1 MYQYNWINSGSVNKD
16 FYFYE
21 NLKAYVD
28 LPTDNY
34 LLLKFRGLSTGYQR
48 SCIATPSNGD
58 YTNPTYDIND
68 RYTLF
73 KISMYA
79 SPVTSGG
86 VNLDTESAR
95 KLGLIVL
102 STPEMYEVKYYY
114 RSDYSLRIH
123 SSIGA
128 LTEIPELQS
137 LFNITREIDSSYIQA
152 PVSSYTEYADN
163 DVTSQDITGKGLP
176 AEEDNNT
183 IVEYGVQTWTPT
195 Y

>member
-1 MYQYNWINSGSVNKD
+1 MYQYNWSVPSGANVL

-48 SCIATPSNGD
+48 TCIAMPSNGD

-68 RYTLF
+68 RYAIF
-73 KISMYA
+73 KIIMYA

-86 VNLDTESAR
+86 TNLDTESAR

-137 LFNITREIDSSYIQA
+137 VFNVTRSIDSSYIQA

-163 DVTSQDITGKGLP
+163 DVVSQDITPTGLP
-176 AEEDNNT
+176 AEADNNT
-183 IVEYGVQTWTPT
+183 IVQYGVQTWTPT

>member
-1 MYQYNWINSGSVNKD
+1 MYQYNWLNTGSVNKD

-48 SCIATPSNGD
+48 TCIAMPSNGD

-68 RYTLF
+68 RYATF
-73 KISMYA
+73 KISMYN

-86 VNLDTESAR
+86 ANLDTESAR

-114 RSDYSLRIH
+114 RGDYSLRIH
-123 SSIGA
+123 SSIVA

-137 LFNITREIDSSYIQA
+137 LFNITRAVDSSYIQA
-152 PVSSYTEYADN
+152 PVSSYTEYTDN
-163 DVTSQDITGKGLP
+163 DVTSQDITTKGLP
-176 AEEDNNT
+176 AEADNNT
-183 IVEYGVQTWTPT
+183 IVQYGVQTWTPT